1 MQRFDLLPELEIG
14 EWITVQDLQCPI
26 NCSKGV
32 MRVIDNGSYNLLLN
46 AKLGLTEGDFEPGMT
61 CLIFN

>member
-1 MQRFDLLPELEIG
+1 MQRYDLLPELEIG

-32 MRVIDNGSYNLLLN
+32 MRVIDKDSYNLLLD
-46 AKLGLTEGDFEPGMT
+46 AKLGLTEDDFEPGT
-61 CLIFN
+61 CLLFS